1 MQFKIDMKRVK
12 EIKNKRKQFDQLWRI
27 RMALAD
33 AGQSLHLG
41 EIDDWQEALMQVDR
55 ALIME
60 HAKPFYDAGGNPPK
74 GYAERFK
81 GREDDV
87 HIRCNDSGECS
98 SITDCQLG
106 AFIVLMQNTI
116 NTIHWA
122 NYYDRNLD
130 KIWGVWS
137 HTLKET
143 DLI

>member
-1 MQFKIDMKRVK
+1 MEHKIDIERVK
-12 EIKNKRKQFDQLWRI
+12 KIKDKRQQFDELWRI

-33 AGQSLHLG
+33 AGHALHLG
-41 EIDDWQEALMQVDR
+41 EISDWQEALMQVDR
-55 ALIME
+55 ALIVE
-60 HAKPFYDAGGNPPK
+60 HAKPFYDAGGNPSE

-81 GREDDV
+81 GREDEV
-87 HIRCNDSGECS
+87 HILCNDSGES
-98 SITDCQLG
+98 SSVTNCQLG

-122 NYYDRNLD
+122 KYHDRNLG

-137 HTLKET
+137 RTLKET